1 MSFQMD
7 KIIII
12 KQSDLKGEAS
22 VSFIDE
28 DNNILNINKI
38 IIDLGDGSDPIK
50 IIKYENVPIVSGIII
65 EGVKQYIL
73 ELFQEYFGELEIGVY
88 NIDEEGIHSINS

>member
-1 MSFQMD
+1 MD

-73 ELFQEYFGELEIGVY
+73 ELFQEYFNELDIGIY
-88 NIDEEGIHSINS
+88 LINEEGITAA